1 MSNGTF
7 LHHDSFFSA
16 NCPFMYM
23 TEDFI
28 QKRYDLLSKTSARF
42 YYNDKIVMNLVE
54 QV

>member
-1 MSNGTF
+1 
-7 LHHDSFFSA
+7 
-16 NCPFMYM
+16 MYL